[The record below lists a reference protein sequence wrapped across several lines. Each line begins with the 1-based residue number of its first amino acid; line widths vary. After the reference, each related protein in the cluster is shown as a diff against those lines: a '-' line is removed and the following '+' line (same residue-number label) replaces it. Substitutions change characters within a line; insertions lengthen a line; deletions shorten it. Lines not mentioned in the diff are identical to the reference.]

1 MVNKATLELDPEN
14 QEVTEKS
21 MSSKDAPEEHVSPQ
35 DDSNKEN
42 ELKKNL
48 VGMKK
53 VGKESGSSNQLLKSL
68 DSFSTTPRRS
78 RNRHLY
84 DPSSD
89 SSRKSSEE
97 DDRKLR
103 RACVFVKKLK
113 PSNQIFLST
122 SESSSRKSSVDL
134 ETLNNP
140 SSVLAGEDTGSSIRT
155 KLRTRNSNQRPI
167 VDISE
172 SSEPSITNSE
182 NESETEDSQIEN
194 SFTKTKTNGGRLNQT
209 RPKNTQEIMDTNIT
223 SSDTNKEIKK
233 GTREYSNDFKHM
245 SRTVCLICKLG
256 T

>member
-1 MVNKATLELDPEN
+1 MVKKTTSELDQENKDDVEPEK
-14 QEVTEKS
+14 T
-21 MSSKDAPEEHVSPQ
+21 MSSKDATKEPVSPQ

-53 VGKESGSSNQLLKSL
+53 VGKKTGSSDQQL
-68 DSFSTTPRRS
+68 DSLNSTTPRRS

-113 PSNQIFLST
+113 PSKQIFLST

-134 ETLNNP
+134 ETLNIP
-140 SSVLAGEDTGSSIRT
+140 GEDIDSPMRT
-155 KLRTRNSNQRPI
+155 KLRTRKSSQRAI
-167 VDISE
+167 VDSSE

-182 NESETEDSQIEN
+182 NENESEDSQIEVEN
-194 SFTKTKTNGGRLNQT
+194 SFPKIRTNGGKLNQT
-209 RPKNTQEIMDTNIT
+209 RPKNTDEIIGTNIT
-223 SSDTNKEIKK
+223 SSHTNKEIKN
-233 GTREYSNDFKHM
+233 GTLKYSNDFKNM